1 MTLQKIQHSPQKL
14 PQLVAQTLIDA
25 LESGQI
31 QVGQEL
37 PSERDLAE
45 MLGVGRGSL
54 RECLAILEFLG
65 AIDKSGYRKTVLRGA
80 DYIRKVMSFI
90 QVSVQADTQDEFN
103 EFRKV
108 NEMAIAAFACERAT
122 EEDLAAI
129 EATLVRMEADPDDYL
144 ADVDFHDALAVAS
157 HNTMLVGTIHLVNSM
172 IADLHNR
179 YFGLPNFAQAA
190 LESHKA
196 IYAAVKAKDAET
208 ARLEMKMH
216 LEIVSDFRER
226 FQAH

>member
-1 MTLQKIQHSPQKL
+1 MQLQKIQQSNPKL
-14 PQLVAQTLIDA
+14 PQLVSQTLIDA
-25 LESGQI
+25 IESGQI

-45 MLGVGRGSL
+45 TLGVGRGSL

-65 AIDKSGYRKTVLRGA
+65 AIEKRGYRKIVIRGA

-122 EEDLAAI
+122 PEDLAAI
-129 EATLVRMEADPDDYL
+129 EATIVRMETDPEDYL
-144 ADVDFHDALAVAS
+144 ADVDFHDALATAS

-179 YFGLPNFAQAA
+179 YIDLPNFAQTA
-190 LESHKA
+190 LASHKA
-196 IYAAVKAKDAET
+196 IFEAVKAKDAEA
-208 ARLEMKMH
+208 ARLEMKKH
-216 LEIVSDFRER
+216 LEIVSVFRGQY
-226 FQAH
+226 QAR

>member
-1 MTLQKIQHSPQKL
+1 M
-14 PQLVAQTLIDA
+14 IDA
-25 LESGQI
+25 MEAGQI

-45 MLGVGRGSL
+45 TLGVGRGSL

-65 AIDKSGYRKTVLRGA
+65 AIDKSGYRKIVVRGA

-129 EATLVRMEADPDDYL
+129 EATLVRMETNPDDYL
-144 ADVDFHDALAVAS
+144 ADVDFHDALATAS

-179 YFGLPNFAQAA
+179 YFSLPNFAQAA

-208 ARLEMKMH
+208 AQLEMKKH
-216 LEIVSDFRER
+216 LEIVDQFRANY
-226 FQAH
+226 FKK